1 MILNSPYISGSLTVT
16 GATVLSGSV
25 TLASGAS
32 ISGSTSL
39 ATTALTASSVA
50 NLNQNV
56 QVTGSLTVSSA
67 ITAQTLVVQTVT
79 SSVVFSSGSNI
90 FGNSLSNTQQMT
102 GSVNITGSFAV
113 ATTGTEFRVTG
124 SGVNMGNALS
134 DSHIISGSLTV
145 NPGGLFV
152 SSSGNVGI
160 GTTTALSKL
169 QVSVSDA
176 TAYTTSSTGNTLT
189 LYNTSLTTGGYVGMD
204 FISEPTTG
212 NSGRASINT
221 IATGNGT
228 ADLTFSTRN
237 NTMGERMRITS
248 AGNVGIGT
256 TSPTSSLD
264 VRVAAESPATG
275 RVALAA
281 GTSNGANDIFRWFD
295 GTTLLGVFKN
305 SGNIGIG
312 TSSPGQRLTIVTSG
326 GSPSINIFDGTS
338 DCYLGIATSV
348 NGYANGA
355 SAGDFVVRGAT
366 GLSFSSNGGTTTA
379 LRIESNGTTQ
389 IIAADNQTTNGGY
402 NTFGNLYVASATAQ
416 GTGIGGSIS
425 IGGRFNG
432 AGEYATFARI
442 QGKKE
447 NSSSGQTGGYLAFE
461 VNTDVTNL
469 LTERARINSSGN
481 LLVGKT
487 ATGISTLGCEIL
499 GNGTAVFAFAVNNNE
514 AIIFN
519 NINTSTTYEIDFRT
533 NAVERGKISVTDS
546 GTSYITTSDYRVK
559 EDLKDFNGLDKVSK
573 IKVYDFKFK
582 DMDVRTDGVLAH
594 ELQEVLPYAVTGEK
608 DDIKY
613 QGVDYAKLTP
623 VLVKAI
629 QEQQALIESLKARIE
644 VLESK

>member
-90 FGNSLSNTQQMT
+90 FGNSLTNTQQMT
-102 GSVNITGSFAV
+102 GSVNVTGSFTV

-134 DSHIISGSLTV
+134 DSHTISGSLTV

-160 GTTTALSKL
+160 GTTNTLSKL
-169 QVSVSDA
+169 QVNVSDA

-212 NSGRASINT
+212 NSGRASIST

-237 NTMGERMRITS
+237 STMGERMRITS

-264 VRVAAESPATG
+264 VRVAVESPATG
-275 RVALAA
+275 RVALIA

-295 GTTLLGVFKN
+295 GATLLGVFKN

-338 DCYLGIATSV
+338 DCYLGIATSA

-355 SAGDFVVRGAT
+355 AAGNFVVRGAT
-366 GLSFSSNGGTTTA
+366 GLAFSSNGGTTTA
-379 LRIESNGTTQ
+379 MRIESNGTSY
-389 IIAADNQTTNGGY
+389 IIASDNQTTNGGY
-402 NTFGNLYVASATAQ
+402 NTFGNLFVASATAQ

-629 QEQQALIESLKARIE
+629 QEQQTLIESLKARIE